1 MEVNSDLGRL
11 GITMNFQWAKHNSSK
26 VSSYPKIV
34 TFLHMYYLLPLS
46 TE

>member
-11 GITMNFQWAKHNSSK
+11 GIAMNFQWAKLNSNK

-34 TFLHMYYLLPLS
+34 TFLHMYYSLPLS